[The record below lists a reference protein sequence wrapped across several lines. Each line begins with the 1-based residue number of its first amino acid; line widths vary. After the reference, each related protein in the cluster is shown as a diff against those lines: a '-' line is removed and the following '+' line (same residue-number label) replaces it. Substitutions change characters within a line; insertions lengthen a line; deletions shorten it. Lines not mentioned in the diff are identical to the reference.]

1 MDAITDIKLIM
12 KLTGKA
18 REQARII
25 IKHIESLGGKLQKEC
40 PGGSIYCS
48 LNAIRQV
55 RISDHIALKGD
66 VDRIDIIIQ
75 QERNTFKYV
84 CIYYRNMVIYDNIG
98 KVKQWIENLEFV
110 INVVLMNMATSSI
123 VNKRNYEQQ
132 IDTLKKEI
140 TLKENKA
147 IEYKKEIEELKEIKK
162 EHDKFK
168 VQVNNFKNH
177 EKKLR
182 DKIDKL
188 TEYHNLWQTVSSENR
203 KLQKQLKELYIYKS
217 HFNDGTV

>member
-1 MDAITDIKLIM
+1 M

-66 VDRIDIIIQ
+66 IDRIDVIIQ
-75 QERNTFKYV
+75 QEKNTFKYV

-98 KVKQWIENLEFV
+98 KVKQWIENLEFTV
-110 INVVLMNMATSSI
+110 KIVLMNMATNSMI
-123 VNKRNYEQQ
+123 NKRDYEEK
-132 IDTLKKEI
+132 IDKLKKEI

-147 IEYKKEIEELKEIKK
+147 LEYKKKIEELNKIKK
-162 EHDKFK
+162 NYDNVVHEANVSK
-168 VQVNNFKNH
+168 QVN
-177 EKKLR
+177 KKLR
-182 DKIDKL
+182 EKVDNL
-188 TEYHNLWQTVSSENR
+188 TKYHNMWQTVTSENN
-203 KLQKQLKELYIYKS
+203 KLKKQLKQFYIYRS
-217 HFNDGTV
+217 HFNDGEA

>member
-1 MDAITDIKLIM
+1 M

-48 LNAIRQV
+48 LDAIRQV

-66 VDRIDIIIQ
+66 IDRIDVIIQ
-75 QERNTFKYV
+75 QEKNSFKYV

-98 KVKQWIENLEFV
+98 KVKQWIENLEFTV
-110 INVVLMNMATSSI
+110 KIVLMNMATNSMI
-123 VNKRNYEQQ
+123 NKRDYEEK
-132 IDTLKKEI
+132 IDKLKKEI

-147 IEYKKEIEELKEIKK
+147 LEYKKKIEELKNIKK
-162 EHDKFK
+162 NYDNVVHEANVSK
-168 VQVNNFKNH
+168 QVN
-177 EKKLR
+177 KKLR
-182 DKIDKL
+182 EKIDNL
-188 TEYHNLWQTVSSENR
+188 TKYHNMWQTVVSENN
-203 KLQKQLKELYIYKS
+203 KLKKQLKQFYIYKS
-217 HFNDGTV
+217 HFNDGEA

>member
-1 MDAITDIKLIM
+1 M

-48 LNAIRQV
+48 LDAIRQV

-66 VDRIDIIIQ
+66 IDRIDVIIQ
-75 QERNTFKYV
+75 QEKNSFKYV

-98 KVKQWIENLEFV
+98 KVKQWIENLEFT
-110 INVVLMNMATSSI
+110 IKIVLMNMATNSMI
-123 VNKRNYEQQ
+123 NKRDYEEQ
-132 IDTLKKEI
+132 IDKLKKEI

-147 IEYKKEIEELKEIKK
+147 IEYKKKIEELKNIKK
-162 EHDKFK
+162 NYDNVVHEANVSK
-168 VQVNNFKNH
+168 QVN
-177 EKKLR
+177 KKLR
-182 DKIDKL
+182 EKIDNL
-188 TEYHNLWQTVSSENR
+188 TKYHNMWQTVVSENN
-203 KLQKQLKELYIYKS
+203 KLKKQLKQFYIYKS
-217 HFNDGTV
+217 HFNDGEA

>member
-1 MDAITDIKLIM
+1 M
-12 KLTGKA
+12 KLTGKS

-66 VDRIDIIIQ
+66 IDRIDVIIQ
-75 QERNTFKYV
+75 QEKNSFKYV

-98 KVKQWIENLEFV
+98 KVKQWIENLEFT
-110 INVVLMNMATSSI
+110 IKIVLMNMATNSM
-123 VNKRNYEQQ
+123 VNKRDYEEK
-132 IDTLKKEI
+132 IDKLKKEI

-147 IEYKKEIEELKEIKK
+147 LEYKKKIEELNKIKK
-162 EHDKFK
+162 NYDNVVHEANVSK
-168 VQVNNFKNH
+168 QVN
-177 EKKLR
+177 KKLR
-182 DKIDKL
+182 EKIDNL
-188 TEYHNLWQTVSSENR
+188 TKYHNMWQSVCSEKR
-203 KLQKQLKELYIYKS
+203 KLEKILEKYENTEKS
-217 HFNDGTV
+217 LT

>member
-1 MDAITDIKLIM
+1 M

-48 LNAIRQV
+48 LDAIRQV

-66 VDRIDIIIQ
+66 IDRIDVIIQ
-75 QERNTFKYV
+75 QEKNSFKYV

-98 KVKQWIENLEFV
+98 KVKQWIENLEFT
-110 INVVLMNMATSSI
+110 IKIVLMNMATNSI
-123 VNKRNYEQQ
+123 VNKRDYEEQ
-132 IDTLKKEI
+132 IDKLKKEI

-147 IEYKKEIEELKEIKK
+147 IEYKKKIEELKKIKK
-162 EHDKFK
+162 NYDNVVHEANVSK
-168 VQVNNFKNH
+168 QVN
-177 EKKLR
+177 KKLR
-182 DKIDKL
+182 EKIDNL
-188 TEYHNLWQTVSSENR
+188 TKYHNMWQTVTSENN
-203 KLQKQLKELYIYKS
+203 KLKKQLKQFYIYKS
-217 HFNDGTV
+217 HFNDGEA

>member
-1 MDAITDIKLIM
+1 M

-66 VDRIDIIIQ
+66 IDRIDVIIQ
-75 QERNTFKYV
+75 QEKNSFKYV

-98 KVKQWIENLEFV
+98 KVKQWIENLEFTV
-110 INVVLMNMATSSI
+110 KIVLMNMATNSMI
-123 VNKRNYEQQ
+123 NKRNYEEK
-132 IDTLKKEI
+132 IDKLKKEI

-147 IEYKKEIEELKEIKK
+147 LEYKKKIDELNKIKK
-162 EHDKFK
+162 NYDNVVHEANVSK
-168 VQVNNFKNH
+168 QVN
-177 EKKLR
+177 KKLR
-182 DKIDKL
+182 EKIDNL
-188 TEYHNLWQTVSSENR
+188 TKYHNMWQTLTSENN
-203 KLQKQLKELYIYKS
+203 KLKKQLKQFYIYRS
-217 HFNDGTV
+217 HFNDGEA

>member
-1 MDAITDIKLIM
+1 M

-48 LNAIRQV
+48 LDAIRQV

-66 VDRIDIIIQ
+66 IDRIDVIIQ
-75 QERNTFKYV
+75 QEKNSFKYV

-98 KVKQWIENLEFV
+98 KVKQWIENLEFT
-110 INVVLMNMATSSI
+110 IKIVLMNMATNSI
-123 VNKRNYEQQ
+123 VNKRDYEEQ
-132 IDTLKKEI
+132 IDKLKKEI

-147 IEYKKEIEELKEIKK
+147 IEYKKKIEELKKIKK
-162 EHDKFK
+162 NYDNVVHEANVSK
-168 VQVNNFKNH
+168 QVN
-177 EKKLR
+177 KKLR
-182 DKIDKL
+182 EKIDNL
-188 TEYHNLWQTVSSENR
+188 TKYHNMWQTVVSENN
-203 KLQKQLKELYIYKS
+203 KLKKELKQFYIYKS
-217 HFNDGTV
+217 HFNDGEA

>member
-1 MDAITDIKLIM
+1 M

-18 REQARII
+18 REQAKVI
-25 IKHIESLGGKLQKEC
+25 IKHIESLGGQLQKEC

-75 QERNTFKYV
+75 QEKNTFKYV

-110 INVVLMNMATSSI
+110 VNVVLMNMATTNI
-123 VNKRNYEQQ
+123 VNKRDYEKQ

-147 IEYKKEIEELKEIKK
+147 IEYKREIEELKKIKK
-162 EHDKFK
+162 ENGKLLTE
-168 VQVNNFKNH
+168 NINIKNH

-182 DKIDKL
+182 KKIDNL
-188 TEYHNLWQTVSSENR
+188 TQYHNMWQTVSSENR

>member
-1 MDAITDIKLIM
+1 M

-18 REQARII
+18 REQAKII

-66 VDRIDIIIQ
+66 IDRIDIIIQ
-75 QERNTFKYV
+75 PEKASFKYV

-140 TLKENKA
+140 TLKENKS
-147 IEYKKEIEELKEIKK
+147 IEYKKEIEELKEAKK
-162 EHDKFK
+162 ERDKLK
-168 VQVNNFKNH
+168 VQLNNCKNH

-182 DKIDKL
+182 NKIDKL
-188 TEYHNLWQTVSSENR
+188 TEYHNLWQSVSSENR
-203 KLQKQLKELYIYKS
+203 KLQKQLKQYNIYRS
-217 HFNDGTV
+217 HFNDGEA

>member
-1 MDAITDIKLIM
+1 M

-18 REQARII
+18 REQAKVI

-66 VDRIDIIIQ
+66 IDRIDIIIQ
-75 QERNTFKYV
+75 QEKNTFKYV

-123 VNKRNYEQQ
+123 VNKRSYEKQ

-147 IEYKKEIEELKEIKK
+147 IEYKKEIEDYKELKK
-162 EHDKFK
+162 EYNKL
-168 VQVNNFKNH
+168 QVLYNNIQNH
-177 EKKLR
+177 EKRLR
-182 DKIDKL
+182 KKIDNL
-188 TEYHNLWQTVSSENR
+188 TQYHNMWQTVSSENR

>member
-1 MDAITDIKLIM
+1 M

-48 LNAIRQV
+48 LDAIRQV

-66 VDRIDIIIQ
+66 IDRIDVIIQ
-75 QERNTFKYV
+75 QEKNSFKYV

-98 KVKQWIENLEFV
+98 KVKQWIENLEFT
-110 INVVLMNMATSSI
+110 IKIVLMNMATNSI
-123 VNKRNYEQQ
+123 VNKRDYEEQ
-132 IDTLKKEI
+132 IDKLKKEI

-147 IEYKKEIEELKEIKK
+147 IEYKKKIEELKKIKK
-162 EHDKFK
+162 NYDNVVHEANVSK
-168 VQVNNFKNH
+168 QVN
-177 EKKLR
+177 KKLR
-182 DKIDKL
+182 EKVDNL
-188 TEYHNLWQTVSSENR
+188 TKYHNMWQTVTSENN
-203 KLQKQLKELYIYKS
+203 KLKKQLKQFYIYKS
-217 HFNDGTV
+217 HFNDGEA

>member
-1 MDAITDIKLIM
+1 M
-12 KLTGKA
+12 KLTGKS

-98 KVKQWIENLEFV
+98 KVKQWIQNLEFV

-123 VNKRNYEQQ
+123 VNERNYEQQ

-147 IEYKKEIEELKEIKK
+147 IEYKKEIEDLKEAKK
-162 EHDKFK
+162 ERDKLK
-168 VQVNNFKNH
+168 VQINNFKNH

-182 DKIDKL
+182 DKINKL
-188 TEYHNLWQTVSSENR
+188 TEYHNMWQSVSADNR
-203 KLQKQLKELYIYKS
+203 KLQKQLKQYYIYRS
-217 HFNDGTV
+217 HFNDGEA

>member
-1 MDAITDIKLIM
+1 M

-162 EHDKFK
+162 EHDKLK

-188 TEYHNLWQTVSSENR
+188 TEYHNLWQSVSADNR
-203 KLQKQLKELYIYKS
+203 KLQKQLKQYYIYRS
-217 HFNDGTV
+217 HFNDGEA

>member
-1 MDAITDIKLIM
+1 M

-66 VDRIDIIIQ
+66 IDRIDIIIQ
-75 QERNTFKYV
+75 QERNSFKYV
-84 CIYYRNMVIYDNIG
+84 CIYYRNMIIYDNVG
-98 KVKQWIENLEFV
+98 KVKQWIENLEFA
-110 INVVLMNMATSSI
+110 INVVLMNMATSNI

-132 IDTLKKEI
+132 IDNLKKEI
-140 TLKENKA
+140 TIKEQSA
-147 IEYKKEIEELKEIKK
+147 IHHKKEINKLNNNINKHENAIKKYKERIRKLSEYHNMWQESQAQVNKLHKKLEKVLQQNCELKEQLGQ
-162 EHDKFK
+162 E
-168 VQVNNFKNH
+168 
-177 EKKLR
+177 
-182 DKIDKL
+182 
-188 TEYHNLWQTVSSENR
+188 SS
-203 KLQKQLKELYIYKS
+203 I
-217 HFNDGTV
+217 

>member
-1 MDAITDIKLIM
+1 M

-48 LNAIRQV
+48 LNAIRQI

-66 VDRIDIIIQ
+66 IDRIDVIIQ
-75 QERNTFKYV
+75 QEKNSFKYV

-98 KVKQWIENLEFV
+98 KVKQWIENLEFA
-110 INVVLMNMATSSI
+110 IKIVLMNMATNSMI
-123 VNKRNYEQQ
+123 NKRDYEEQ
-132 IDTLKKEI
+132 IDKLKKEI

-147 IEYKKEIEELKEIKK
+147 IEYKKKIEELKNIKK
-162 EHDKFK
+162 NYDNVVHEANVSK
-168 VQVNNFKNH
+168 QVN
-177 EKKLR
+177 KKLR
-182 DKIDKL
+182 EKIDNL
-188 TEYHNLWQTVSSENR
+188 TKYHNMWQTVVSENN
-203 KLQKQLKELYIYKS
+203 KLKKQLKQFYIYKS
-217 HFNDGTV
+217 HFNDGEA

>member
-1 MDAITDIKLIM
+1 M
-12 KLTGKA
+12 KLTGKS

-66 VDRIDIIIQ
+66 IDRIDVIIQ
-75 QERNTFKYV
+75 QEKNSFKYV

-98 KVKQWIENLEFV
+98 KVKQWIENLEFT
-110 INVVLMNMATSSI
+110 IKIVLMNMATNSMI
-123 VNKRNYEQQ
+123 NKRDYEEK
-132 IDTLKKEI
+132 IDKLKKEI

-147 IEYKKEIEELKEIKK
+147 LEHKKKIEELKNIKK
-162 EHDKFK
+162 EYDKLK
-168 VQVNNFKNH
+168 ILYNNLINN

-182 DKIDKL
+182 QKIDNL
-188 TEYHNLWQTVSSENR
+188 AQYHNMWQTVCSEKR
-203 KLQKQLKELYIYKS
+203 KLEKKLEKYENTEKS
-217 HFNDGTV
+217 LT

>member
-1 MDAITDIKLIM
+1 M

-75 QERNTFKYV
+75 QERNSFKYV
-84 CIYYRNMVIYDNIG
+84 CIYYRNMIIYDNIG

-132 IDTLKKEI
+132 IDNLKKEI

-147 IEYKKEIEELKEIKK
+147 IEYKKEIEEFKKYKKNYDNVVHEANVLK
-162 EHDKFK
+162 
-168 VQVNNFKNH
+168 QVN
-177 EKKLR
+177 KKLR
-182 DKIDKL
+182 EKIDKL
-188 TEYHNLWQTVSSENR
+188 SQYHNMWQTVCAENR
-203 KLQKQLKELYIYKS
+203 KLQKQLKQYNIYRS
-217 HFNDGTV
+217 HFNDGEA

>member
-1 MDAITDIKLIM
+1 M

-66 VDRIDIIIQ
+66 IDRIDVIIQ
-75 QERNTFKYV
+75 QEKNSFKYV

-98 KVKQWIENLEFV
+98 KVKQWIENLEFT
-110 INVVLMNMATSSI
+110 IKIVLMNMATNSMI
-123 VNKRNYEQQ
+123 NKRDYEEK
-132 IDTLKKEI
+132 IDKLKKEI

-147 IEYKKEIEELKEIKK
+147 LEYKKKIDELNKIKK
-162 EHDKFK
+162 NYDNVVHEANVSK
-168 VQVNNFKNH
+168 QVN
-177 EKKLR
+177 KKLR
-182 DKIDKL
+182 EKIDNL
-188 TEYHNLWQTVSSENR
+188 TKYHNMWQTVTSENN
-203 KLQKQLKELYIYKS
+203 KLKKQLKQFYIYKS
-217 HFNDGTV
+217 HFNDGEA

>member
-1 MDAITDIKLIM
+1 M

-48 LNAIRQV
+48 LDAIRQV

-66 VDRIDIIIQ
+66 IDRIDVIIQ
-75 QERNTFKYV
+75 QEKNSFKYV

-98 KVKQWIENLEFV
+98 KVKQWIENLEFT
-110 INVVLMNMATSSI
+110 IKIVLMNMATNSMI
-123 VNKRNYEQQ
+123 NKRDYEEK
-132 IDTLKKEI
+132 IDKLKKEI

-147 IEYKKEIEELKEIKK
+147 IEYKKKIDELNKIKK
-162 EHDKFK
+162 NYDNVVHEANVSK
-168 VQVNNFKNH
+168 QVN
-177 EKKLR
+177 KKLR
-182 DKIDKL
+182 EKVDNL
-188 TEYHNLWQTVSSENR
+188 TKYHNMWQTVTSENN
-203 KLQKQLKELYIYKS
+203 KLKKQLKQFYIYKS
-217 HFNDGTV
+217 HFNDGEA

>member
-1 MDAITDIKLIM
+1 M

-66 VDRIDIIIQ
+66 IDRIDIILQ
-75 QERNTFKYV
+75 QEKNSFRYI
-84 CIYYRNMVIYDNIG
+84 CIYYRNMIIFDNIG
-98 KVKQWIENLEFV
+98 KVKQWIEDLEFTV
-110 INVVLMNMATSSI
+110 NVVLMNMATNSI
-123 VNKRNYEQQ
+123 VNKRDYEKQ

-147 IEYKKEIEELKEIKK
+147 IEYKKEIEELKKIKK
-162 EHDKFK
+162 NYDNVVHEANVSK
-168 VQVNNFKNH
+168 QVN
-177 EKKLR
+177 KKLR
-182 DKIDKL
+182 QKVDNL
-188 TEYHNLWQTVSSENR
+188 TQYHNMWQTACAENR
-203 KLQKQLKELYIYKS
+203 KLQKQLKQYYIYRS
-217 HFNDGTV
+217 HFNDGEA

>member
-1 MDAITDIKLIM
+1 M

-84 CIYYRNMVIYDNIG
+84 CIYYRNMIIYDNIG

-147 IEYKKEIEELKEIKK
+147 IEYKKEIEELKKIKK
-162 EHDKFK
+162 EYDKLK
-168 VQVNNFKNH
+168 VQANNFKNH

-182 DKIDKL
+182 DKIGKL
-188 TEYHNLWQTVSSENR
+188 TEYHNLWQSVSADNR
-203 KLQKQLKELYIYKS
+203 KLQKQLKQYYIYRS
-217 HFNDGTV
+217 HFNDGEA

>member
-1 MDAITDIKLIM
+1 M

-98 KVKQWIENLEFV
+98 KVKQWIQNLEFV

-147 IEYKKEIEELKEIKK
+147 IEYKKEIEELKKIKK
-162 EHDKFK
+162 NYDNVVREANISK
-168 VQVNNFKNH
+168 QVNN
-177 EKKLR
+177 KLR
-182 DKIDKL
+182 EKVDNL
-188 TEYHNLWQTVSSENR
+188 TKYHNMWQTACAENR
-203 KLQKQLKELYIYKS
+203 KLQKQLKQYYIYRS
-217 HFNDGTV
+217 HFNDGEA

>member
-1 MDAITDIKLIM
+1 M

-48 LNAIRQV
+48 LDAIRQV

-66 VDRIDIIIQ
+66 IDRIDVIIQ
-75 QERNTFKYV
+75 QEKNSFKYV

-98 KVKQWIENLEFV
+98 KVKQWIENLEFT
-110 INVVLMNMATSSI
+110 IKIVLMNMATNSMI
-123 VNKRNYEQQ
+123 NKRDYEEK
-132 IDTLKKEI
+132 IDKLKKEI

-147 IEYKKEIEELKEIKK
+147 IEYKKKIEELKNIKK
-162 EHDKFK
+162 NYDNVVHEANVSK
-168 VQVNNFKNH
+168 QVN
-177 EKKLR
+177 KKLR
-182 DKIDKL
+182 EKIDNL
-188 TEYHNLWQTVSSENR
+188 TKYHNMWQTVVSENN
-203 KLQKQLKELYIYKS
+203 KLKKQLKQFYIYKS
-217 HFNDGTV
+217 HFNDGEA